1 MGEFD
6 IDDEGNY
13 IILRDEKQQLVDK
26 YDRVVNER
34 GYLVDKFGNV
44 VNKAG
49 NVVFK
54 FKDLDADGEIPAT
67 YVFDKTKKNLD
78 KGIEGNKDYQVD
90 EHMIKAAKEAQKN
103 ADDIMFPKKKTP

>member
-1 MGEFD
+1 LAKERKEKGAIANPPEFELNDIMGEFD
-6 IDDEGNY
+6 IDDSGNY
-13 IILRDEKQQLVDK
+13 IILRDENQQLVDK

-44 VNKAG
+44 CNKAG

-67 YVFDKTKKNLD
+67 YVFD
-78 KGIEGNKDYQVD
+78 
-90 EHMIKAAKEAQKN
+90 
-103 ADDIMFPKKKTP
+103 